1 MSISST
7 RTALSSLNDKVI
19 HPGAG
24 QVKVTVTEPR
34 NVREALESIVQ
45 SLSTSTPPGAGS
57 FIGVHWHP
65 TGRSGRRG

>member
-45 SLSTSTPPGAGS
+45 SLSTSTPHRDTH
-57 FIGVHWHP
+57 ILH
-65 TGRSGRRG
+65 RS